1 MSRHKHIYCYIAH
14 LVGCT
19 MIDTSAS
26 EIIFN
31 SVKSNVIPTN
41 LNLTGHHGN
50 KMLFRLINNVL
61 FGKLI
66 CIKRS

>member
-1 MSRHKHIYCYIAH
+1 
-14 LVGCT
+14 
-19 MIDTSAS
+19 MIDTSVS

-41 LNLTGHHGN
+41 LNLPGHHGN
-50 KMLFRLINNVL
+50 KMLFILINNVL

>member
-1 MSRHKHIYCYIAH
+1 
-14 LVGCT
+14 

-26 EIIFN
+26 ELIFN

-41 LNLTGHHGN
+41 LNLLGHHGS
-50 KMLFRLINNVL
+50 KMLLRLINNVL

-66 CIKRS
+66 CI